1 LVGSSSASVS
11 AIASYWALAA
21 NSDLAAAPAG
31 VDYTSVV
38 SGYLAPA
45 EAYDAASYID
55 WNFTTIWGFGSC
67 SVNNGLPALRFFEPA
82 ATSQTQTGACFV
94 ADSPAPS
101 VPASNYVGPV
111 IQSVTP
117 SVASEGTAQI
127 RGARLD
133 TITRVFVGGQEVPF
147 TLDASNNLV
156 SFVVPKLN
164 PGVYQTVF
172 YSAPAQVN
180 LTGKITILGTGED
193 ITKVN
198 VGSFNGK
205 LVVYALNLDGSRITW
220 KVGGIWG
227 QDMASGNQLN
237 RFDRLTPR
245 KGVTVK
251 VDIYVN
257 GVKRMTKNVLTR

>member
-1 LVGSSSASVS
+1 
-11 AIASYWALAA
+11 
-21 NSDLAAAPAG
+21 
-31 VDYTSVV
+31 
-38 SGYLAPA
+38 
-45 EAYDAASYID
+45 
-55 WNFTTIWGFGSC
+55 
-67 SVNNGLPALRFFEPA
+67 
-82 ATSQTQTGACFV
+82 
-94 ADSPAPS
+94 
-101 VPASNYVGPV
+101 
-111 IQSVTP
+111 
-117 SVASEGTAQI
+117 
-127 RGARLD
+127 
-133 TITRVFVGGQEVPF
+133 
-147 TLDASNNLV
+147 
-156 SFVVPKLN
+156 
-164 PGVYQTVF
+164 
-172 YSAPAQVN
+172 
-180 LTGKITILGTGED
+180 LGTGED